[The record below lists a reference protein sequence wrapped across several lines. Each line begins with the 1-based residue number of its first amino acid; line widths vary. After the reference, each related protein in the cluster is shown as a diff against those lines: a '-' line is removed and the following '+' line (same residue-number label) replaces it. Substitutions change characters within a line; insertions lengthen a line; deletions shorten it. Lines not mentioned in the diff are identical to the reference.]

1 MCIVFLREARLS
13 PYAIS
18 SHTNSNAQMK
28 RPTSAILSQKG
39 RSKRSTDPPNW
50 ESMPQTVIGW
60 ADKTDW
66 AEAVQ
71 RPKQRTRPV
80 SAPVT
85 RNRWAGQIMQFC
97 KLGTWKLFV
106 SFFAPSFICHL
117 FVQPWTCSFVHSF
130 LPFLVYPLVHLPL
143 LLSIHQRSSMPW
155 SKAFPKFIIYRLP
168 LKIKIMQYAW
178 QQYWTLLLLS

>member
-1 MCIVFLREARLS
+1 MYTRQALSATNFLSITVKMCIVFLREARLS

-106 SFFAPSFICHL
+106 SFFAPSFIVICL
-117 FVQPWTCSFVHSF
+117 FNHE
-130 LPFLVYPLVHLPL
+130 LVHLFILSFLSWFIHWSICHSFYPL
-143 LLSIHQRSSMPW
+143 IRGVACPEV
-155 SKAFPKFIIYRLP
+155 RLFRN
-168 LKIKIMQYAW
+168 L
-178 QQYWTLLLLS
+178 